1 MTSRAAR
8 TLLVVDDD
16 RLFGEALRMDLA
28 SDELEV
34 LLAGS
39 CAEVV
44 RICHDFP
51 PDVVLLDQRL
61 PDGAGA
67 SLCPTILAAN
77 ERAKIVFATA
87 HPTFENA
94 LEAVRAGAVD
104 YVSKPCELEQVRMV
118 LARCLRLLDL
128 ERAESR
134 ESRRR
139 EVEARASEL
148 VGETGGLSEVS
159 RLVGLA
165 ASSDVPVL
173 LTGETGT
180 GKSLVARA
188 IHYRSARSGGEFVSL
203 NCAALPESLIEAELF
218 GHEKGAFTGA
228 AASREGLFELAE
240 RGTLF
245 LDEIG
250 DMPPLLQSRL
260 LTVLEDRL
268 VRRVGGRVARRVDF
282 RVMAATNVDVADAL
296 SAHRLRRDLY
306 YRLDVLRI
314 EVPPL
319 RERRQDFPD
328 LVRHFL
334 ASVPGGASLPP
345 LASGELERLAAHDW
359 PGNLRELRNVLERA
373 ALVRRAGEPLRP
385 SAFLPHDHASA
396 PSVPADVVV
405 PLEQVEARAIR
416 DAVARTGGNLTRAAA
431 LLGVS
436 VSTLRRK
443 LSPEERRANRSD

>member
-1 MTSRAAR
+1 MSKAAR

-16 RLFGEALRMDLA
+16 RLFGEALRADLA
-28 SDELEV
+28 SDELDVV
-34 LLAGS
+34 LAAS

-44 RICHDFP
+44 RICHECP

-87 HPTFENA
+87 HPSFENA

-104 YVSKPCELEQVRMV
+104 YVSKPCELEQVRMTV
-118 LARCLRLLDL
+118 ARCIRLLDL
-128 ERAESR
+128 ERAEIR

-139 EVEARASEL
+139 EVEARETKL
-148 VGETGGLSEVS
+148 VGETGGLAEVA
-159 RLVGLA
+159 RLVELA
-165 ASSDVPVL
+165 AASDVPVL

-203 NCAALPESLIEAELF
+203 NCAAVPESLIEAELF

-228 AASREGLFELAE
+228 ATSREGLFELAE

-250 DMPPLLQSRL
+250 DMPPALQGRL

-282 RVMAATNVDVADAL
+282 RVMAATNVDVADAV
-296 SAHRLRRDLY
+296 SAHRLRQDLY

-319 RERRQDFPD
+319 RQRRDDIPE
-328 LVRHFL
+328 LARHFL
-334 ASVPGGASLPP
+334 ASAPGSASLPP
-345 LASGELERLAAHDW
+345 LAAGEIERLRAHDW

-373 ALVRRAGEPLRP
+373 ALVRRSGEPLHP
-385 SAFLPHDHASA
+385 SAFLPAGRAPRPVASGA
-396 PSVPADVVV
+396 SVSSLAD
-405 PLEQVEARAIR
+405 VEARAIR
-416 DAVARTGGNLTRAAA
+416 EAVAATDGNLTRAAG

-443 LSPEERRANRSD
+443 LSPEERRATRSN